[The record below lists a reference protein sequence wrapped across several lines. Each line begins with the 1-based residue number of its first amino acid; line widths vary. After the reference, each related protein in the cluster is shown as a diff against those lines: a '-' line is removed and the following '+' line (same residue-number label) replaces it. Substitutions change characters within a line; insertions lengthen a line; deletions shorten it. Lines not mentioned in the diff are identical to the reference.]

1 MASDARRG
9 GFVKAIVCR
18 GFEGPAA
25 LELADVAEPQPAAG
39 EVVVE
44 VSAAALN
51 FADALMVRGSY
62 QLRPPLPF
70 IPGIELAGKVVALGE
85 GVTRWKVGD
94 RVMGSPAFGA
104 YAERIAMA
112 QDRLFAVPN
121 DMADELACGFTVAY
135 GTAGFALLD
144 RGGLTA
150 QDTVLVTGATGNVG
164 RAALA
169 ISKRVGARTI
179 AAVGSGARGTLAL
192 ECGADDFVDYSAE
205 GWVEQVKA
213 RSGGRGVSVIL
224 DNVGGAVFD
233 KALRATA
240 PEARVLVIGFASGT
254 IPRIPAEYLMIKNIV
269 VHGIGFGAMIANA
282 PQRAKATLD
291 RLLALHATQPFA
303 PSAPGIIGLSGL
315 PQALADML
323 DHKAAGQVVVR
334 PGA

>member
-1 MASDARRG
+1 
-9 GFVKAIVCR
+9 VKAIVCR
-18 GFEGPAA
+18 SFDGPAA
-25 LELADVAEPQPAAG
+25 LELTDIPEPQPAEG

-51 FADALMVRGSY
+51 FADALMVRGGY

-70 IPGIELAGKVVALGE
+70 IPGIELAGRVVALGE
-85 GVTRWKVGD
+85 GATRWKVGD

-104 YAERIAMA
+104 YAQRIAMA
-112 QDRLFAVPN
+112 QDRLFAVPD
-121 DMADELACGFTVAY
+121 DMPDELACGFTVAY

-144 RGGLTA
+144 RGALTDR
-150 QDTVLVTGATGNVG
+150 DTVLVTGATGNVG

-169 ISKRVGARTI
+169 IVKRIGARSI
-179 AAVGSGARGTLAL
+179 AAVGSEARGHVAL

-205 GWVEQVKA
+205 SWVDAVKA
-213 RSGGRGVSVIL
+213 KSGGRGVSVIL
-224 DNVGGAVFD
+224 DNVGGVVFD
-233 KALRATA
+233 RALRATA

-282 PQRAKATLD
+282 PQRAKSTLD
-291 RLLALHATQPFA
+291 RLMALHAAHPFA
-303 PSAPGIIGLSGL
+303 PPAPRAVGFSGL

-334 PGA
+334 PARSHTGT